1 MLFMSVAEAPEP
13 KVDDLVSAVRTLDR
27 AHRKWQNSDEDRFP
41 EYLVA
46 ACGAVSVLVTSGF
59 PKDDRLIGL
68 FLASVNLA
76 NSYQAVL
83 LEEDGSER
91 GLMAAIE
98 KTTAHLDSIDAADEA
113 PPQSAA
119 SMMVDWKTA
128 PQRYTWIA
136 RAFGEYDADA
146 DLWSGPLFAKNGT
159 PRQDLIDKEVETPGS
174 VLGDNYRPASQRLK
188 VERLR
193 TAAMKQL
200 ANIQAGLFRPEG
212 GAVPEKATVLEMLQ
226 DGQFADV
233 IAKVKRVSIAEVL
246 EIARANGIAVS
257 NREEVLSR
265 ASNESHSNPMAEARG
280 YKKPSFDDEPVDD
293 FYADDDQD
301 LDVDTTED
309 PLDVIANEPPRVA
322 GKITK
327 EELSEFVLGFLS
339 ENPEA
344 SQHDILAAAVT
355 TTGKD
360 VSRQMLTPILKQLK
374 EA

>member
-1 MLFMSVAEAPEP
+1 MLFMSVAEATEP

-233 IAKVKRVSIAEVL
+233 VAKVKRVSIAEVL
-246 EIARANGIAVS
+246 EIAKANGITVS

-265 ASNESHSNPMAEARG
+265 ASNEAHSNPMAEARG
-280 YKKPSFDDEPVDD
+280 YKKPSFDDDPADD
-293 FYADDDQD
+293 FYDDDQD

>member
-1 MLFMSVAEAPEP
+1 MSVCEAVEPE
-13 KVDDLVSAVRTLDR
+13 VDHLVKAVRTLDR
-27 AHRKWQNSDEDRFP
+27 AHKAWQKSDEDRFP

-59 PKDDRLIGL
+59 PKDDRLIQL

-76 NSYQAVL
+76 NAYQSVL

-98 KTTAHLDSIDAADEA
+98 KTTAHLDSIEAEDEA
-113 PPQSAA
+113 PPVSAA
-119 SMMVDWKTA
+119 SMMADWKNA

-136 RAFGEYDADA
+136 RAFGEYDADE
-146 DLWSGPLFAKNGT
+146 DLWRGPLFAKNGT
-159 PRQDLIDKEVETPGS
+159 PRQDLIDKEVATPGS
-174 VLGDNYRPASQRLK
+174 VLGADYKPASQRLK

-212 GAVPEKATVLEMLQ
+212 GAVPEKASILELLQ
-226 DGQFADV
+226 DGQFPDV
-233 IAKVKRVSIAEVL
+233 IAKVKRTSIAEVMD
-246 EIARANGIAVS
+246 IAKANGIAVS
-257 NREEVLSR
+257 SRDDILNR
-265 ASNESHSNPMAEARG
+265 AANESHSDPVSEARG
-280 YKKPSFDDEPVDD
+280 YKKPSFDDDPADD
-293 FYADDDQD
+293 FYSDDDDQD
-301 LDVDTTED
+301 FDVDTTDD
-309 PLDVIANEPPRVA
+309 PLDTIVNEPPRVA

-339 ENPEA
+339 ENPDA
-344 SQHDILAAAVT
+344 SQHDILAAAVV

>member
-1 MLFMSVAEAPEP
+1 MLFMSVAEAVEPE
-13 KVDDLVSAVRTLDR
+13 VDNLVKAVRTLDR
-27 AHRKWQNSDEDRFP
+27 AHKAWQKSDEDRFP

-59 PKDDRLIGL
+59 PKDDRLIQL

-76 NSYQAVL
+76 NAYQAVL
-83 LEEDGSER
+83 LEEDGAER

-98 KTTAHLDSIDAADEA
+98 KTTAHLDSIDAEDEA
-113 PPQSAA
+113 PPQSVA
-119 SMMVDWKTA
+119 SMMAEWKNA

-136 RAFGEYDADA
+136 RAFGEYDADE
-146 DLWSGPLFAKNGT
+146 DIWRGPLFAKNGT
-159 PRQDLIDKEVETPGS
+159 PRQDLIDKEVTTPGC
-174 VLGDNYRPASQRLK
+174 VLGENYKPASQRLK

-193 TAAMKQL
+193 IAAMKQL

-212 GAVPEKATVLEMLQ
+212 GAVPEKASVLELLQ
-226 DGQFADV
+226 DGQFPDV
-233 IAKVKRVSIAEVL
+233 IAKVKRVSIASVM
-246 EIARANGIAVS
+246 EIAKANGITVS
-257 NREEVLSR
+257 SRDDILSR
-265 ASNESHSNPMAEARG
+265 AANESHSDPMAEARG

-301 LDVDTTED
+301 FDVDTTDD
-309 PLDVIANEPPRVA
+309 PLDIIANEPPRVA

-339 ENPEA
+339 ENPDA

>member
-1 MLFMSVAEAPEP
+1 MLFMSVAEATEP

-159 PRQDLIDKEVETPGS
+159 PRQDLIDKEVEMPGS

-233 IAKVKRVSIAEVL
+233 VAKVKRVSIAEVL
-246 EIARANGIAVS
+246 EIAKANGIAVS

-280 YKKPSFDDEPVDD
+280 YKKPSFDDDPADD
-293 FYADDDQD
+293 FYDDDQD

>member
-1 MLFMSVAEAPEP
+1 MLFMSVAEATEP

-280 YKKPSFDDEPVDD
+280 YKKPSFDDDPADD
-293 FYADDDQD
+293 FYDDDQD

-327 EELSEFVLGFLS
+327 EELSEFVLGFLL

>member
-1 MLFMSVAEAPEP
+1 MSVAEATEP

-265 ASNESHSNPMAEARG
+265 ASNEAHSNPMAEARG
-280 YKKPSFDDEPVDD
+280 YKKPSFDDDPADD
-293 FYADDDQD
+293 FYDDDQD

>member
-1 MLFMSVAEAPEP
+1 MLFMSVAEATEP

-246 EIARANGIAVS
+246 EIAKANGIAVS

-280 YKKPSFDDEPVDD
+280 YKKPSFDDDPADD
-293 FYADDDQD
+293 FYDDDQD